1 MENHQRLKGL
11 IAATFTPMDAEGNIN
26 LKVIDSY
33 TELMIRSGITG
44 VFVCGTS
51 GESASLITEE
61 RKRITSAWIKSAKG
75 RLKVIVQVGSN
86 SQLEAIELAGHA
98 YESGADGIAA
108 VAPSFF
114 KPATA
119 KDLVDFFAPIAAG
132 AKELPFYY
140 YHIPSM
146 TSVFLPVPEILSEGK
161 KIIPNLAGVK
171 FTHNN
176 QMEMLQCIQMDN
188 GAFEVLN
195 GFDELLLAGLA
206 LGVEAAVGSAFNY
219 FSEVY
224 LGIIEAFSK
233 GHISKARE
241 LQMKSIEVVSIIAK
255 YGGAVRTGKAIMNLL
270 GIECGNCRLPIAPFS
285 EEEYKL
291 LNEDLN
297 KAGFFDFKNQYH
309 SL

>member
-1 MENHQRLKGL
+1 MGSHQKLKGL
-11 IAATFTPMDAEGNIN
+11 IAATFTPMDADGNIN

-33 TELMIRSGITG
+33 SELMIRSGITG

-51 GESASLITEE
+51 GESASLVTEE
-61 RKRITSAWIKSAKG
+61 RKKIASAWIKSAKG
-75 RLKVIVQVGSN
+75 KLKIIVQVGSN

-108 VAPSFF
+108 VAPTFF
-114 KPATA
+114 KPAKV
-119 KDLVDFFAPIAAG
+119 KDLVDFFAPIATV

-140 YHIPSM
+140 YNIPSM
-146 TSVFLPVPEILSEGK
+146 TGVTLPVPEILSEGK

-171 FTHNN
+171 YTHNN
-176 QMEMLQCIQMDN
+176 QMEMLQCIQLDN

-219 FSEVY
+219 FPEVY
-224 LGIIEAFSK
+224 LDIIEAFSK
-233 GHISKARE
+233 GQIAKARE
-241 LQMKSIEVVSIIAK
+241 LQMKSIEVVSIITK

-270 GIECGNCRLPIAPFS
+270 DIECGNCRLPIAPFS
-285 EEEYKL
+285 AEEYKL
-291 LNEDLN
+291 LKEDLN
-297 KAGFFDFKNQYH
+297 KVGFFKYKKCYI
-309 SL
+309 